1 MEETVESGGLNPLLN
16 ERGCAGATSHHKQE
30 ESSALDMSDNN
41 VQAQITPDDEDRVAK
56 ITPSDESE
64 GLHPLRTNGVCALA
78 PEMVDQFRESSIE
91 MKMILV
97 NKTRSNQVETLRT
110 VIMAV
115 SEFNY
120 AEHRFIQKL
129 RLLNYHYRALLCCR
143 MKQWRKYT
151 LRKRKTDLCTL
162 YPVAILS
169 LYVRELNYV
178 QMHAISWR
186 FKLIATRIQTTETG
200 YH

>member
-1 MEETVESGGLNPLLN
+1 MMN
-16 ERGCAGATSHHKQE
+16 
-30 ESSALDMSDNN
+30 
-41 VQAQITPDDEDRVAK
+41 
-56 ITPSDESE
+56 
-64 GLHPLRTNGVCALA
+64 
-78 PEMVDQFRESSIE
+78 QFLESSIE

-97 NKTRSNQVETLRT
+97 NKTRSNQVEALRT

-129 RLLNYHYRALLCCR
+129 RLLNYHYRALLCYR
-143 MKQWRKYT
+143 MRQWRQYT

-162 YPVAILS
+162 YPVAILR

-178 QMHAISWR
+178 HMHAISWR
-186 FKLIATRIQTTETG
+186 FKQWKKLTFNASPDCKPKNNDGGAKRKE
-200 YH
+200 